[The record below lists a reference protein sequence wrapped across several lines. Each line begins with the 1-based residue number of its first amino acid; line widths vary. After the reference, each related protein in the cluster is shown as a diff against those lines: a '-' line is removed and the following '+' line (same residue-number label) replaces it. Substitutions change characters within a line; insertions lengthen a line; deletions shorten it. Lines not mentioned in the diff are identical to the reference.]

1 MDKNDKSIFNYIV
14 EFDVT
19 SKVGEEYL
27 PMIEDIVK
35 MVMLQF
41 FIQLMLFVRNP
52 YEHSVF
58 DSQFLEIIIYLVLAL
73 CVYWLLFKR
82 LVKLT

>member
-14 EFDVT
+14 EFNVT

-58 DSQFLEIIIYLVLAL
+58 DSHFLEIIIYLVLAL